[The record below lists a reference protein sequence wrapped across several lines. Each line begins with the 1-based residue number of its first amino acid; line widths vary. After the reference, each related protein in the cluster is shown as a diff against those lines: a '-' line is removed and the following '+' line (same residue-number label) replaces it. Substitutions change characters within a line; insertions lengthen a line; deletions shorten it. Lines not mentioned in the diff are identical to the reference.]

1 MEINQT
7 KLVLAMMQHILIVKY
22 LAKRTSSDQILK
34 DRDYEI
40 ARNHK
45 YDGYQ
50 RALASMVYKFLI
62 RKQDRE

>member
-45 YDGYQ
+45 YDGCQ

-62 RKQDRE
+62 RKQNVE